1 VNDAP
6 SASIARQ
13 LEPAAESGTMNATKS
28 PSHLAPGER
37 LRNCTI
43 RELIGRGRDT
53 EIYRAY
59 HPDFKRDVAIKVFR
73 IAAPRS
79 AEMTAKFLKETSSSI
94 TLRHPNIIRVYAS
107 GVSQDS
113 YYLVME
119 LVEGTSLRDVLSTHL
134 TGLDREDALRIFS
147 QIASG
152 VATAHD
158 QGMVH
163 GNIKPDKVLLDA
175 QQRPVLTDFTLPDLH
190 EPPDDASSPA
200 AYLSPEQAIRHIA
213 TPESDIYALG
223 ILLYEMV
230 SGDVPFKGP
239 TRESVIQQ
247 HQSSAPVAPS
257 QIIVG
262 LDPRVDTVILK
273 ALSKNPSE
281 RFTSA
286 REMVRALEDEEAI
299 AQYET
304 LNLERKGAP
313 ANHKRRSDIARFE
326 KSRVAEPAE
335 GSRPSSRLRF
345 LAAALLAAGAV
356 VLVVIAV
363 ALAVILR

>member
-1 VNDAP
+1 M
-6 SASIARQ
+6 ARQ
-13 LEPAAESGTMNATKS
+13 LEPAAKWGTMNATKS

-37 LRNCTI
+37 LRNYTI

-59 HPDFKRDVAIKVFR
+59 HPDLRREVAIKVFR
-73 IAAPRS
+73 IPALRS
-79 AEMTAKFLKETSSSI
+79 AEMTAKFLKETAASI
-94 TLRHPNIIRVYAS
+94 ALRHPNIIRVYAS
-107 GVSQDS
+107 GVSEDG

-119 LVEGTSLRDVLSTHL
+119 LVEGTSLRDLISTHL
-134 TGLDREDALRIFS
+134 TGLAREETLRIFS

-152 VATAHD
+152 IGTAHD
-158 QGMVH
+158 QGIVH
-163 GNIKPDKVLLDA
+163 GNLKPDKVLIDA
-175 QQRPVLTDFTLPDLH
+175 QQRPVLTDFTLPELH
-190 EPPDDASSPA
+190 EPPDDVSSPA

-230 SGDVPFKGP
+230 TGDVPFKGS
-239 TRESVIQQ
+239 TRESVIHQ
-247 HQSSAPVAPS
+247 HQSTDPVAPS

-262 LDPRVDTVILK
+262 LDPRMDSVILK

-286 REMVRALEDEEAI
+286 REMVGALEDEEAI

-304 LNLERKGAP
+304 LNLERKGVP
-313 ANHKRRSDIARFE
+313 QNHKRRSDIARFE

-335 GSRPSSRLRF
+335 GSRPSTRLR
-345 LAAALLAAGAV
+345 LPAAVLLAAGAV
-356 VLVVIAV
+356 VLVALVV
-363 ALAVILR
+363 ALAVILG